1 MLVDEFLSRSDDP
14 QELPDI
20 KKHGKFALQ
29 DTLLNLH
36 KKFRAENPQSIMHY
50 SQFCGLRDEKKFI
63 EVRYITRDFCLCIYH
78 ANIHLCM
85 DVCPALPKSSVEL
98 VKLTDEEIKK
108 RIEDWDKDLIK
119 FDQWERVEL
128 EVVREDR
135 IVKINKNELVHKEG
149 TK

>member
-1 MLVDEFLSRSDDP
+1 
-14 QELPDI
+14 
-20 KKHGKFALQ
+20 
-29 DTLLNLH
+29 
-36 KKFRAENPQSIMHY
+36 
-50 SQFCGLRDEKKFI
+50 
-63 EVRYITRDFCLCIYH
+63 
-78 ANIHLCM
+78 M

-128 EVVREDR
+128 EVVRGDR

-149 TK
+149 TKQEFAKHVIAKLVQFRPHQERVEEIYRQLCFLNKI